1 MTPNQDKFDGDIFD
15 DPAMIQAREKVILG
29 LEQGPQILTRTLA
42 ARLNGMRQCGEFPVC
57 ILIQNGRVIG
67 VLRNQCRGRGCP
79 VCDTLKA
86 AATRRDLDLL
96 VSERVDAGARFSLIT
111 LTMPHARNDLLQKL
125 LAFLFAGVGRFQR
138 SAGFKHHVSGYARGI
153 EIPWSP
159 ENGFHPH
166 VHYIAEAKLW
176 PKEEI
181 KELWTRSMLA
191 VGGPFVPPNGAH
203 VKGLKDAGSGLLEAV
218 GYPFKVHDLATM
230 PMLALCQ
237 LLYVTKHRHLTQLC
251 KPWRKRIEFL
261 VAQRDAA
268 TQGMADADG
277 SSCVPFLELY
287 RRIRSGDREAFDLA
301 VEAAQFL
308 VRGGSKKAAST
319 LLSFLRIEA
328 ALHRW
333 PLPDDSDEGAGAAVP
348 V

>member
-1 MTPNQDKFDGDIFD
+1 MTPNREKFDGDIFD
-15 DPAMIQAREKVILG
+15 DPAMVQARDRVILG

-96 VSERVDAGARFSLIT
+96 ISERVIAGARFSLIT
-111 LTMPHARNDLLQKL
+111 LTMPHERDDLLQKL
-125 LAFLFAGVGRFQR
+125 LTLLFAAVGRFQR

-181 KELWTRSMLA
+181 KDLWTRSMLA
-191 VGGPFVPPNGAH
+191 VGGPLVPPNGAH

-218 GYPFKVHDLATM
+218 GYPFKVQDLATM
-230 PMLALCQ
+230 PMLDLCQ
-237 LLYVTKHRHLTQLC
+237 LLYVTKYRHLTQLC
-251 KPWRKRIEFL
+251 KPWRKRIKFL

-277 SSCVPFLELY
+277 SACVPFLELY
-287 RRIRSGDREAFDLA
+287 RRVRTGDREAFDLLG
-301 VEAAQFL
+301 EAALFL
-308 VRGGSKKAAST
+308 VKAGSARVAST
-319 LLSFLRIEA
+319 LFSFLRVEA
-328 ALHRW
+328 DLRRW
-333 PLPDDSDEGAGAAVP
+333 PLPDVWDEGAGAAVL